1 MLYVTLND
9 DVLVTVEEHLSNL
22 EWVLKRLQQHYIRAK
37 SKCFFLCDSTEYLEH
52 KIDAKGLHTTDDK
65 VKAVQNA
72 PLPKIVRELRSS

>member
-9 DVLVTVEEHLSNL
+9 DVLVTGSTVEEHLSN
-22 EWVLKRLQQHYIRAK
+22 
-37 SKCFFLCDSTEYLEH
+37 LCDSTEYLEH